1 MVCNH
6 YIGSRLTRLC
16 FWTGVLVTWMLS
28 SNGTV
33 AIIAFF
39 LNWVKTASSGVWPS
53 IIMTDHDLVQ
63 IKAIKAVYPNSQI
76 FLCIWHVLWA
86 IRSHFVPEKFQSL
99 WAKVKPLVKTEDSD
113 EFDTIW
119 TEISTDPSVSQSFM
133 EYLTT
138 EWKPKSHM
146 WFLSNQTKHTLL
158 EESDTNMLIEVYVI
172 SSAI

>member
-6 YIGSRLTRLC
+6 YIESWLTHLC
-16 FWTGVLVTWMLS
+16 FRTGVPVAWILL

-33 AIIAFF
+33 ATIAFF
-39 LNWVKTASSGVWPS
+39 LNWVKTVSPGVQPS
-53 IIMTDHDLVQ
+53 IIMTDHDIVQ
-63 IKAIKAVYPNSQI
+63 LKAIKAVYPNSQI
-76 FLCIWHVLWA
+76 FLCIWHVLRA

-99 WAKVKPLVKTEDSD
+99 WAKVKSLVKTEDSD
-113 EFDTIW
+113 EFDRIW
-119 TEISTDPSVSQSFM
+119 TEISTNPSVPQSFM

-146 WFLSNQTKHTLL
+146 WSLSNQTEHTLL